1 GLIGCLVMWICWKRS
16 RAFNRVRLLSD
27 GRARMERCLAKMGIS
42 DDTRVSEPV
51 IKASGDMVRA
61 IHLGD
66 NDRADQIKTDDIAHM
81 LKTDPARV
89 IVTPVKGSTRKL
101 HITHLA
107 KTPDKGAAKVH
118 PALKAE
124 HRKAGAAWAPGVRSI
139 REGLP
144 IGTALGAAVDG
155 DPVSA

>member
-1 GLIGCLVMWICWKRS
+1 ILLLAMADDQIGQMRLEERPTPVWLEVYTLVSAVVLVCTDGIEWIAGVLIGCLVMWICWKRS
-16 RAFNRVRLLSD
+16 RAFNRFRLLSD

-51 IKASGDMVRA
+51 IKASGDMVWA

-89 IVTPVKGSTRKL
+89 IVTP
-101 HITHLA
+101 
-107 KTPDKGAAKVH
+107 
-118 PALKAE
+118 
-124 HRKAGAAWAPGVRSI
+124 
-139 REGLP
+139 
-144 IGTALGAAVDG
+144 
-155 DPVSA
+155 